1 MQSIDS
7 EYGLNRGN
15 LSIDSR
21 LSAGSTQSDMPR
33 IRKKK
38 RGLMGKLRSL
48 AKSGRGAES
57 DASVSHEKR
66 LENPSNPSLFLATWI
81 RLRFELGW

>member
-1 MQSIDS
+1 MQAEQQQMIWERSDGSMSSMQSIDS
-7 EYGLNRGN
+7 EYGIRRGDS
-15 LSIDSR
+15 SIDSR

-48 AKSGRGAES
+48 TKGGRGAES
-57 DASVSHEKR
+57 DASVKFV
-66 LENPSNPSLFLATWI
+66 LF
-81 RLRFELGW
+81 